1 VPQATHAAGLGEI
14 QTGEG
19 ESVVVSDITSDVSDA
34 VQKSILTECV
44 TKEIFPFKKF
54 ILLEQELNFGER
66 LQKRV
71 CYKLNVE
78 QEQDV
83 WWKENKELIRKRL
96 TKKRNNVQEA
106 IRRKLMSKCTVA
118 VVPLKWNY
126 CPLTLA
132 NIIPLQ
138 VYLESMI

>member
-1 VPQATHAAGLGEI
+1 M
-14 QTGEG
+14 
-19 ESVVVSDITSDVSDA
+19 
-34 VQKSILTECV
+34 
-44 TKEIFPFKKF
+44 
-54 ILLEQELNFGER
+54 NFGER

-106 IRRKLMSKCTVA
+106 IRRKLMSECTVA
-118 VVPLKWNY
+118 VVPLK
-126 CPLTLA
+126 
-132 NIIPLQ
+132 
-138 VYLESMI
+138 